1 MGLFDD
7 MLNQVA
13 GAMGSAQPAPDG
25 GAALSALGLDP
36 AHAGLAQAVIGMLG
50 EGHGSGGGLGG
61 LQQQFQQA
69 GLGDVIGSWISTGQN
84 QPIGASQIESVLGGG
99 MLQELAQKAGLDA
112 RQVGPILTTMLPV
125 LIDKLTPQGQVP
137 QHQGGLLE
145 AGLSILRGRM

>member
-13 GAMGSAQPAPDG
+13 GAVGGAQPQADAG
-25 GAALSALGLDP
+25 GALGALGLDP
-36 AHAGLAQAVIGMLG
+36 SHAGLAQAVISMLG
-50 EGHGSGGGLGG
+50 EQHGSGGGLGG

-84 QPIGASQIESVLGGG
+84 QPIGASQLEGVLGSG
-99 MLQELAQKAGLDA
+99 MLQELARKAGLDA

-125 LIDKLTPQGQVP
+125 LIDKLTPRGEVP
-137 QHQGGLLE
+137 QSQGGLLE
-145 AGLSILRGRM
+145 AGLAILRGRL